1 MSRGVVLFAFNN
13 KAINYV
19 EQAEFCCKKIQKH
32 LQLPVTI
39 VTADKV
45 PNKDLFDKII
55 VIPKEE
61 NQTRNFYDGD
71 TKQKAFWNNKSRTSA
86 YDLSPYDETIV
97 MDTDF
102 IVQNDLLLKV
112 FGKGHDFL
120 INQEAQHLD
129 FESNM
134 TDEMKY
140 ISDSGIKMCWATV
153 FYFQKCDRVRRLF
166 TLINHIKDHLSLIH
180 I

>member
-61 NQTRNFYDGD
+61 NQTR
-71 TKQKAFWNNKSRTSA
+71 
-86 YDLSPYDETIV
+86 EVVI
-97 MDTDF
+97 
-102 IVQNDLLLKV
+102 
-112 FGKGHDFL
+112 
-120 INQEAQHLD
+120 
-129 FESNM
+129 
-134 TDEMKY
+134 
-140 ISDSGIKMCWATV
+140 
-153 FYFQKCDRVRRLF
+153 
-166 TLINHIKDHLSLIH
+166 
-180 I
+180 